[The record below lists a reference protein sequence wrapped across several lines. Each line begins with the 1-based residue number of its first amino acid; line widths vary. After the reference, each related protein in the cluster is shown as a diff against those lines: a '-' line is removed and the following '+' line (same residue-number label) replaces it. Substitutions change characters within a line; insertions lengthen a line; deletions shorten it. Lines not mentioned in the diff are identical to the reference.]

1 MKRELFDIAL
11 LVFATANLS
20 VAIIDGAWALAF
32 IDTLMLVGVGVLL
45 YMEHAFARPPE
56 ERLGSW

>member
-1 MKRELFDIAL
+1 MKSELFDTV
-11 LVFATANLS
+11 LVVLAVANLS
-20 VAIIDGAWALAF
+20 VSIADGAWALAV
-32 IDTLMLVGVGVLL
+32 IDTLMLVGVGILL